1 MFIPWVVTWISIVTL
16 FETFFVVH
24 MNLKLPYVHSIEQV
38 LNNAGNIHQAEL
50 HYYNHK
56 ELLLTFRHLV

>member
-1 MFIPWVVTWISIVTL
+1 MSIPWVVTWILIVTL

-24 MNLKLPYVHSIEQV
+24 MTLKLPYVHSIEQV
-38 LNNAGNIHQAEL
+38 LNNVGNVHQAEL

-56 ELLLTFRHLV
+56 ELLSTFRHLV

>member
-1 MFIPWVVTWISIVTL
+1 MFIPWVVTWILIVTL

-24 MNLKLPYVHSIEQV
+24 MTLKLPYVRSIEQV
-38 LNNAGNIHQAEL
+38 LNNAGNVHQAEL

-56 ELLLTFRHLV
+56 